1 MGTFKTSKMLYGNP
15 TLIPIISSA
24 IIEEFRKEGYD
35 VTTQDLMSGGKDISI
50 TKGGMFKAIIGMKTA
65 LKISLKPYDNKIQFE
80 AGVGIFGLQAIPS
93 AIALF
98 VAWPVMITQIWGLV
112 QQSKLDDKALE
123 IAERVIYNHSQSNY
137 QSEHYKFC
145 PKDGS
150 RVPVDAEFCPY
161 CGERI

>member
-1 MGTFKTSKMLYGNP
+1 MGTFKTSKMLYGDP

-150 RVPVDAEFCPY
+150 RVPADAEFCPY

>member
-123 IAERVIYNHSQSNY
+123 IAESVLYRHS
-137 QSEHYKFC
+137 
-145 PKDGS
+145 
-150 RVPVDAEFCPY
+150 
-161 CGERI
+161 

>member
-50 TKGGMFKAIIGMKTA
+50 TKGGMFKVIIGMKTA

-123 IAERVIYNHSQSNY
+123 IAESVLYRHS
-137 QSEHYKFC
+137 
-145 PKDGS
+145 
-150 RVPVDAEFCPY
+150 
-161 CGERI
+161 